1 MHHGMNEWEGRPASL
16 LPVTWI
22 DGWPV
27 AGEIGHDGIGNM
39 VWSGQEPIPVK
50 SRTGIDAA
58 VSQTTDDFDTAMLS
72 PKWEWYFQPKAGA
85 WSLAEHPGY
94 LRLHA
99 LRPLDPGNLLKSPD
113 ILTQRPFRVG
123 HNVAVLKMDIDHM
136 VDGEKA
142 GLCFLG
148 RTVGSIDVVRELGSI
163 SFAFNN
169 NDHATV
175 GPRLATNVKT
185 VWLEAEW
192 GTAGEAQFS
201 FSTDGK
207 RFTSIGETFQITSS
221 GGFLGARVGIYTS
234 NNLKDEGYVDVDSF
248 RYDYSR

>member
-1 MHHGMNEWEGRPASL
+1 
-16 LPVTWI
+16 
-22 DGWPV
+22 
-27 AGEIGHDGIGNM
+27 M

-50 SRTGIDAA
+50 SRTGINAT

-85 WSLAEHPGY
+85 WSLTEHPGY

-113 ILTQRPFRVG
+113 ILTQRPFRVN
-123 HNVAVLKMDIDHM
+123 HNVAVVKMDIDHM
-136 VDGEKA
+136 VDGQKT

-148 RTVGSIDVVRELGSI
+148 RTYGSIDVVREAGSV
-163 SFAFNN
+163 SFAFDNN
-169 NDHATV
+169 GQATA
-175 GPRLATNVKT
+175 GPSLATNIKT
-185 VWLEAEW
+185 VWLEADW
-192 GTAGEAQFS
+192 GTAGKAQFS

-207 RFTSIGETFQITSS
+207 RFTPLGETFQITSF
-221 GGFLGARVGIYTS
+221 GGFLGAKVGLYTS
-234 NNLKDEGYVDVDSF
+234 NNLRDEGYVDVDSF